1 MTFLLQSNIERLL
14 EKYFAEYKE
23 YHFWAIVILTLIILG
38 FQIGQTIIVSRK
50 IERFKNVLKKNEIK
64 FSKFNNLQIDALKAI
79 YDKMVNL
86 YYKNYALF
94 QPETFSHESLKT
106 RIKDWRADYLTLM
119 DVFHR
124 EKLLLP
130 KDLKLKIKGFETNF
144 NLISK
149 RLNQEMLNLNDVEED
164 IGSSNAR
171 DIYNTPEDELERIQN
186 RIERL
191 NNDEEIKKSN
201 ESISGLRKSVEN
213 YFESLTE

>member
-1 MTFLLQSNIERLL
+1 MTILLQSNIEHLL

-23 YHFWAIVILTLIILG
+23 YHIWAIVILTLIVLG

-50 IERFKNVLKKNEIK
+50 IERFKNVLKKNEIQ
-64 FSKFNNLQIDALKAI
+64 FSKFNNLQIDALKSI

-86 YYKNYALF
+86 HYKNYALF

-130 KDLKLKIKGFETNF
+130 KDLKLKIKNFETNF

-149 RLNQEMLNLNDVEED
+149 RLNEETLNLNDVEED
-164 IGSSNAR
+164 IGSSNAQ
-171 DIYNTPEDELERIQN
+171 DIYNSPEDELERIQN